1 MNGKRSIV
9 ITALLGVTFFLGVV
23 AGIQMEDADAAPAEH
38 ARIYELRTYTTNEGK
53 LDDLH
58 ARFSN
63 HTNGLFVKHGITLIG
78 FWTPAEGDK
87 ADNTLVYLIAHE
99 DNDSAKASW
108 GAFGSDEEWR
118 KAYADSRKDGALVNH
133 IESQYLIPTNYS
145 PLR

>member
-9 ITALLGVTFFLGVV
+9 TMALFGVIFYLGLL
-23 AGIQMEDADAAPAEH
+23 AGIHMEAADAAPAES

-78 FWTPAEGDK
+78 YWTPADGDR

-99 DNDSAKASW
+99 DRDSAKASW
-108 GAFGSDEEWR
+108 RAFGADEDWK
-118 KAYADSRKDGALVNH
+118 KAYADSKKDGALVNH
-133 IESQYLIPTNYS
+133 IESQYLIPTDYS

>member
-1 MNGKRSIV
+1 MNARRSV
-9 ITALLGVTFFLGVV
+9 VAAVLLGVMFFLGILVGV
-23 AGIQMEDADAAPAEH
+23 NLEDVDAAPAEGP
-38 ARIYELRTYTTNEGK
+38 RIYELRTYTTNEGK

-63 HTNGLFVKHGITLIG
+63 HTNGLFVRHGITLIG
-78 FWTPAEGDK
+78 YWTHAEGDA

-99 DNDSAKASW
+99 DSDSAKASW
-108 GAFGSDEEWR
+108 RAFGSDEEWR

-133 IESQYLIPTNYS
+133 IESLYLIPTDYS

>member
-1 MNGKRSIV
+1 MNGKRSMIV
-9 ITALLGVTFFLGVV
+9 AALVCVMFFLGILVG
-23 AGIQMEDADAAPAEH
+23 AYMEDVDAAPAEH
-38 ARIYELRTYTTNEGK
+38 PRIYELRTYTTNEGK

-78 FWTPAEGDK
+78 YWTHAEGDA

-99 DNDSAKASW
+99 DRVSAKASW
-108 GAFGSDEEWR
+108 RTFGADEEWR
-118 KAYADSRKDGALVNH
+118 RAYADSRKDGALVEK
-133 IESQYLIPTNYS
+133 IESRYLIPTDYS